1 MFDGFGLF
9 GTGIGTG
16 IVGKVEDM
24 VLGVQCAALNA
35 RVKRENAR
43 LAKELKY
50 DETQEQEDDE
60 AEDDETTVDME
71 SGEDDGSNAEHEEED
86 KI

>member
-24 VLGVQCAALNA
+24 VLGVQCATTNA
-35 RVKRENAR
+35 RAKRENAR

-50 DETQEQEDDE
+50 GETQNQGDNEADVGEEIDRADE
-60 AEDDETTVDME
+60 E
-71 SGEDDGSNAEHEEED
+71 
-86 KI
+86 